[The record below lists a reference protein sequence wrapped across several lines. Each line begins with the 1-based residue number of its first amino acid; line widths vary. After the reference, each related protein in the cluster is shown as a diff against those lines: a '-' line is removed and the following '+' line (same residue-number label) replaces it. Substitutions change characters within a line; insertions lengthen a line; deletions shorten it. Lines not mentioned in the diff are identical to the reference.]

1 MTTEERI
8 LAVLANVNEKILTY
22 SGPNMMEDGTLDSFE
37 LIEIVSQLEEEFD
50 IEIDAEYAVIENFG
64 NKEAI
69 ISLMKKLLKEE

>member
-1 MTTEERI
+1 MNTEERI
-8 LAVLANVNEKILTY
+8 LNVLGGINEKILTY

-50 IEIDAEYAVIENFG
+50 IEIDPEDAVIPNFG

-69 ISLMKKLLKEE
+69 LALMKKYVSD